1 LLIAGD
7 DGLLPCSSRVLD
19 QRADAGAELAGCG
32 PKGTLSLFV
41 LPRSGGVFRPLAR
54 YPQGEANGYMSL
66 YVLIICMV
74 WCFSGFLVWCFS
86 GLNSLKC
93 GVSAASVA
101 ANPLFF
107 NIIWCSSTVFWK
119 VWCFSGENFRKSQG
133 FPQWDGLSGMA
144 AGRRSYSPVR
154 ALGLIEGGQG
164 RSSRHP
170 WGVAKSRAGQHSL
183 SFRSSRIMS
192 LRKFCT
198 LSLSLTSDGSAPN

>member
-1 LLIAGD
+1 LR
-7 DGLLPCSSRVLD
+7 PER
-19 QRADAGAELAGCG
+19 DAFFICLAAERRRF
-32 PKGTLSLFV
+32 FV
-41 LPRSGGVFRPLAR
+41 PLAR